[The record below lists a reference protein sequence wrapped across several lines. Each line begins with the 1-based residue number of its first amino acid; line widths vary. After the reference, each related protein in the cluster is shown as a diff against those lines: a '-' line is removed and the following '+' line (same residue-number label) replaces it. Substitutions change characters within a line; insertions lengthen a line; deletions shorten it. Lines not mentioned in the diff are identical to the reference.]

1 MSLNCHFSS
10 AQLGVVRRT
19 RLAGLRLSLLFRFL
33 ATLTQQA
40 GHGVLAILNYMRG
53 GSTYSASVSTM
64 PTSRSSTDLAAGPR
78 STILAEQN
86 IELQEVHTRT
96 RRFVSLTVR
105 IDSETVNDVMSSADS
120 AKTKNE
126 KKIASVP
133 AKRWKLL

>member
-1 MSLNCHFSS
+1 MSLHCRFSS

-40 GHGVLAILNYMRG
+40 GHGILAILNYMRG

-64 PTSRSSTDLAAGPR
+64 PTSRTSTDLAAGPR

-86 IELQEVHTRT
+86 IELQ
-96 RRFVSLTVR
+96 
-105 IDSETVNDVMSSADS
+105 
-120 AKTKNE
+120 
-126 KKIASVP
+126 
-133 AKRWKLL
+133 